1 MFDELFAAW
10 RIRLRGRL
18 TADDELLIKA
28 LERELAGVVATRNR
42 LVHDVWMGPLDES
55 QPLVAQRW
63 REDGTGALPE
73 PRTFIPEDLLAQ
85 AYRVRDLGWMLNSM
99 MFQTQPPY
107 SAKFHVVASAIQRR
121 S

>member
-55 QPLVAQRW
+55 QPLSRNGGERMERAHSLSRVPSFRKTCSRRLTASETW
-63 REDGTGALPE
+63 AGCS
-73 PRTFIPEDLLAQ
+73 IP
-85 AYRVRDLGWMLNSM
+85 
-99 MFQTQPPY
+99 
-107 SAKFHVVASAIQRR
+107 
-121 S
+121 